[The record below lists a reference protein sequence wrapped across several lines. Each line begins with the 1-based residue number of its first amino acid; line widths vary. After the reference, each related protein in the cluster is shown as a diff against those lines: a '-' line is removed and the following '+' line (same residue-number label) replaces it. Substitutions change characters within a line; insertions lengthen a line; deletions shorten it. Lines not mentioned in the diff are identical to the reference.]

1 MSTSQ
6 EPNLALFID
15 FDNVALG
22 ARDARQ
28 RFDIQ
33 IVLQRLLEKG
43 KIIAKKAY
51 ADWSHHKEYLTDLH
65 QAGIE
70 LIEIPAPKLSGKNS
84 ADIRL
89 VVDAMDMCY
98 GKEHLDTY
106 VIVSGD
112 SDFSPLVSKLRE
124 NGKSVIGM
132 GLRNSSSHLLI
143 VNCDEFIFYDDLYIE
158 RVGRQL
164 DGFSHVPAEKR
175 KLFEFLIATIHGL
188 LRESR
193 GVLYSSLIKDT
204 MKRKQ
209 PEFDEHQHGY
219 SNFGDLLE
227 EGMSHGLLEA
237 IRDSRAGG
245 TWVVTA
251 LGKGA
256 QLVGGQIPASRARSG
271 ERRRGGRGRRSE
283 GTVATAA
290 GVAVATPAIV
300 TPETPSVVADPSA
313 ASGPP
318 APREAAPVAATD
330 LSVRPLPAEGVVE
343 GSRRSRSRRRGRRR
357 ENGRPAQA
365 GEGAPGLPDVGN
377 EAVPRAPASTAPTPV
392 VAVRDGDASAA
403 GEAPAAKRGS
413 RRGGRS
419 RARPAGEKTAGDK
432 PVAVPAPAARPTA
445 RPGGETAP
453 RPAPRKKAAPR
464 KAPGGEAAAPPRAP
478 RKKTAKKPPTAG

>member
-1 MSTSQ
+1 
-6 EPNLALFID
+6 
-15 FDNVALG
+15 
-22 ARDARQ
+22 
-28 RFDIQ
+28 
-33 IVLQRLLEKG
+33 
-43 KIIAKKAY
+43 
-51 ADWSHHKEYLTDLH
+51 
-65 QAGIE
+65 
-70 LIEIPAPKLSGKNS
+70 
-84 ADIRL
+84 
-89 VVDAMDMCY
+89 
-98 GKEHLDTY
+98 
-106 VIVSGD
+106 
-112 SDFSPLVSKLRE
+112 
-124 NGKSVIGM
+124 M

-290 GVAVATPAIV
+290 ATGAAVATPANV
-300 TPETPSVVADPSA
+300 TPETPPVVAEPAA

-318 APREAAPVAATD
+318 ALAETVTTTD
-330 LSVRPLPAEGVVE
+330 LSIRPLPADGLAE

-365 GEGAPGLPDVGN
+365 GEGAPGLPEIGN
-377 EAVPRAPASTAPTPV
+377 AAVPPVPAQTAPAPV
-392 VAVRDGDASAA
+392 VATRDGDAPTA

-419 RARPAGEKTAGDK
+419 RARPAGEKAAGDK
-432 PVAVPAPAARPTA
+432 TIAAPAPTA
-445 RPGGETAP
+445 RPAGETAP

-464 KAPGGEAAAPPRAP
+464 KAPVGEAAALPRAP

>member
-98 GKEHLDTY
+98 GKDHLDTY

-175 KLFEFLIATIHGL
+175 KLFEFLVATIHGL
-188 LRESR
+188 QRESR

-227 EGMSHGLLEA
+227 EAMSHGLLEA

-256 QLVGGQIPASRARSG
+256 QLVGVHPASRARSG

-283 GTVATAA
+283 GTVAAA
-290 GVAVATPAIV
+290 TGAAVAPPATV
-300 TPETPSVVADPSA
+300 TPETP
-313 ASGPP
+313 P
-318 APREAAPVAATD
+318 AVEEPAAAPAATAAD
-330 LSVRPLPAEGVVE
+330 LAVRPLPAEGVAE

-365 GEGAPGLPDVGN
+365 GEGAPGLSGTGN
-377 EAVPRAPASTAPTPV
+377 VADPTPPEPVVPAPAVPAK
-392 VAVRDGDASAA
+392 DGEASASGA
-403 GEAPAAKRGS
+403 APAAKRGS

-419 RARPAGEKTAGDK
+419 RARPAGEKAAGDK
-432 PVAVPAPAARPTA
+432 TVATEASAPAPVAKPASGTA
-445 RPGGETAP
+445 S
-453 RPAPRKKAAPR
+453 RPATRKKAAPR
-464 KAPGGEAAAPPRAP
+464 KAPEGEAAARPRAP
-478 RKKTAKKPPTAG
+478 RKKTAKKPPSAD

>member
-290 GVAVATPAIV
+290 ATGAAVATPAIV
-300 TPETPSVVADPSA
+300 TPETPTVVAAPAA
-313 ASGPP
+313 ASGPQVP
-318 APREAAPVAATD
+318 AEAATTTD
-330 LSVRPLPAEGVVE
+330 LSIRPLPAEGLVE

-357 ENGRPAQA
+357 ENGRPAPA

-377 EAVPRAPASTAPTPV
+377 EAVPRAPASTAPAPV
-392 VAVRDGDASAA
+392 VATGDASAI

-419 RARPAGEKTAGDK
+419 RARPAGEKAAGDK
-432 PVAVPAPAARPTA
+432 TIAVPAPAVRPT
-445 RPGGETAP
+445 GETAP

-464 KAPGGEAAAPPRAP
+464 KAPVGEAVAPPRAP

>member
-283 GTVATAA
+283 GAVATAPSTGA
-290 GVAVATPAIV
+290 AVATPA
-300 TPETPSVVADPSA
+300 TLAPETPSVVAEPAA
-313 ASGPP
+313 ASGPTAP
-318 APREAAPVAATD
+318 AAAPD
-330 LSVRPLPAEGVVE
+330 LSVRPLPAEGSAE

-365 GEGAPGLPDVGN
+365 GEGVPGLPEVGN
-377 EAVPRAPASTAPTPV
+377 AAAPTAPAPTAPAPV
-392 VAVRDGDASAA
+392 VATRDGDASAA

-419 RARPAGEKTAGDK
+419 RARPAGEKGAGDK
-432 PVAVPAPAARPTA
+432 TVAVPAPTA
-445 RPGGETAP
+445 RPSGETAP
-453 RPAPRKKAAPR
+453 RPTPRKKAAPR
-464 KAPGGEAAAPPRAP
+464 KAPVGEAAAPPRAP
-478 RKKTAKKPPTAG
+478 RKKTAKKPPPAG

>member
-1 MSTSQ
+1 MSSSQ
-6 EPNLALFID
+6 ETNLALFID

-22 ARDARQ
+22 ARDAHQ

-70 LIEIPAPKLSGKNS
+70 LIEIPAPKLTGKNS

-175 KLFEFLIATIHGL
+175 KLFEFLISTIQGL

-256 QLVGGQIPASRARSG
+256 QLVGVAHTPSRARGG
-271 ERRRGGRGRRSE
+271 ERRRGGRGRRGE
-283 GTVATAA
+283 GSAA
-290 GVAVATPAIV
+290 GAPSGTSAVAPPAGPV
-300 TPETPSVVADPSA
+300 A
-313 ASGPP
+313 AS
-318 APREAAPVAATD
+318 EAAPAVAE
-330 LSVRPLPAEGVVE
+330 PA
-343 GSRRSRSRRRGRRR
+343 
-357 ENGRPAQA
+357 
-365 GEGAPGLPDVGN
+365 
-377 EAVPRAPASTAPTPV
+377 
-392 VAVRDGDASAA
+392 
-403 GEAPAAKRGS
+403 
-413 RRGGRS
+413 
-419 RARPAGEKTAGDK
+419 
-432 PVAVPAPAARPTA
+432 
-445 RPGGETAP
+445 
-453 RPAPRKKAAPR
+453 
-464 KAPGGEAAAPPRAP
+464 
-478 RKKTAKKPPTAG
+478 